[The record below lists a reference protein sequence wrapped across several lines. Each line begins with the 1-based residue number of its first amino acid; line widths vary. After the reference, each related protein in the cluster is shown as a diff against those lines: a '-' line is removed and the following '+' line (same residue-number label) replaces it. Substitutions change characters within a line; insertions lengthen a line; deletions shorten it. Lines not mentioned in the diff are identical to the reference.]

1 MDNIENI
8 ENNNTVNRKKTPWIR
23 PWNTKQ
29 FNDLYN
35 RDERFLSILIKGTIA
50 YLNRHIKIYDKG
62 INHFIFNTGSSY
74 MYVESN
80 GYEFSWNETSG
91 EDSMYMDLPRCVVQL
106 GNIEVPQEELSQP
119 FARGNYERNDNGQ
132 IKGFNAE
139 IKRIPIELTLELNY
153 MFSNFNEGIIVM
165 QELFD
170 ELIFQRYFNIVYLGQ
185 IIQCSIEFSSSYE
198 IQLNKIDL
206 GAADTTT
213 RNLPISIKIC
223 TNYPVI
229 NERTEIS
236 TSQIISKFGGFVPIN
251 QRSNYIEII
260 IDGVPSDPDE
270 VIIDLKPYDLDDNNI
285 VDDHE
290 IDIIRDFINRFDADG
305 DGMVTTNDLN
315 IITQKFYDNIY
326 VIEYDLLNKGKVDL
340 QNLYIIKNL
349 FMLMDVNHDNI
360 ISQIEIEA
368 LIGIIYDLKIFD
380 INNDLKVDAK
390 DLNFIVTFILD
401 HENMNYIELYNKFI
415 QFIKENFEEDFVNY
429 IIEIIQ
435 TDLDN
440 AKIAI
445 EYYINE
451 NQLDIDLSLLNK
463 LYQYLVELINFKR
476 FDFTK
481 DNVLDKNDI
490 KYMMDMIENYVQKT
504 INYQAYSSIIIH
516 QNDHNLREDSITDI
530 VPIQNVKIEP

>member
-8 ENNNTVNRKKTPWIR
+8 ENNNTVNRKKAPWIR

-119 FARGNYERNDNGQ
+119 FARGNYERNDDGQ

-401 HENMNYIELYNKFI
+401 HENMNYIELYNNFI

-429 IIEIIQ
+429 IIEIVQ

-451 NQLDIDLSLLNK
+451 NQLDIDPSLLNK
-463 LYQYLVELINFKR
+463 LYQYLIELINFKR
-476 FDFTK
+476 FDFNK
-481 DNVLDKNDI
+481 DNILDKNDI

-530 VPIQNVKIEP
+530 VPFPNVKIEP

>member
-260 IDGVPSDPDE
+260 IDGIPSDPDE

-451 NQLDIDLSLLNK
+451 NQLDIDPSLLNK

>member
-8 ENNNTVNRKKTPWIR
+8 ENNNTVNRKKAPWIR

-119 FARGNYERNDNGQ
+119 FARGNYERNDDGQ

-185 IIQCSIEFSSSYE
+185 IIQCSIEFSSSYD

-270 VIIDLKPYDLDDNNI
+270 VIIDLKPYDLDNNNI

-401 HENMNYIELYNKFI
+401 HENMNYIELYNNFI

-429 IIEIIQ
+429 IIEIVQ

-451 NQLDIDLSLLNK
+451 NQLDIDPSLLNK

-476 FDFTK
+476 FDFNK

-490 KYMMDMIENYVQKT
+490 KYMMDMIENYAQKT

>member
-260 IDGVPSDPDE
+260 IDGIPSDPDE

-451 NQLDIDLSLLNK
+451 NQLDIDPSLLNK
-463 LYQYLVELINFKR
+463 LYQYLIELINFKR

>member
-451 NQLDIDLSLLNK
+451 NQLDIDPSLLNK
-463 LYQYLVELINFKR
+463 LYQYLIELINFKR

>member
-8 ENNNTVNRKKTPWIR
+8 ENNNTVNRKKAPWIR

-119 FARGNYERNDNGQ
+119 FARGNYERNDDGQ

-349 FMLMDVNHDNI
+349 FMLMDVNHDNV
-360 ISQIEIEA
+360 ISQMEIEA

-390 DLNFIVTFILD
+390 DLNFIVKFILD
-401 HENMNYIELYNKFI
+401 HENMNYIELYNDFI

-451 NQLDIDLSLLNK
+451 NQLDIDPSLLNK
-463 LYQYLVELINFKR
+463 LYQYLVELINFKK
-476 FDFTK
+476 FDFNK
-481 DNVLDKNDI
+481 DNILDKKDI

-530 VPIQNVKIEP
+530 VPFQNVKIEP

>member
-8 ENNNTVNRKKTPWIR
+8 ENNNTVNRKKAPWIR

-119 FARGNYERNDNGQ
+119 FARGNYERNDDGQ

-349 FMLMDVNHDNI
+349 FMLMDVNHDNV
-360 ISQIEIEA
+360 ISQMEIEA

-390 DLNFIVTFILD
+390 DLNFIVKFILD
-401 HENMNYIELYNKFI
+401 HENMNYIELYNDFI

-451 NQLDIDLSLLNK
+451 NQLDIDPSLLNK
-463 LYQYLVELINFKR
+463 LYQYLVELINFKK
-476 FDFTK
+476 FDFNK
-481 DNVLDKNDI
+481 DNILDKKDI

-504 INYQAYSSIIIH
+504 INYQTYSSIIIH

-530 VPIQNVKIEP
+530 VPFQNVKIEP